1 MLERS
6 SRSIW
11 ALFREAITRFCLDL
25 EGRGWTGS
33 GQCCCQSIPKHQRD
47 SALFARCIQ
56 NRPNIANTTKI
67 PQLENY
73 MNCILLSL
81 FLPVEQQMVCTE
93 LATAISCGA
102 ESKLA
107 CGLGEEFT
115 SGRWRQP
122 ESDIDS
128 VHRNNPIVLHPSPH
142 LTLSPRLASTTSV
155 LPAPPSPPSPPSP
168 HHHLSS
174 PLSPSLLLFSPAYL
188 SPLASHSTCRKT
200 PTLHP
205 PASPTRLPLS
215 SHLPTLHPP
224 PPAIIEPSTL
234 LKSLRVLFHFPSLR
248 LRLHALVPLA
258 CDLELFRL
266 SALVRASLSPPY
278 ISLTTPFPNQ
288 YHFQSLPRPH

>member
-1 MLERS
+1 MLRVPGLDAKHKLHICFVPYEHSPESIRNNHRSLRS

-33 GQCCCQSIPKHQRD
+33 GQCCRQSIPKHRRD

-81 FLPVEQQMVCTE
+81 FLPVKQQMVCTK

-128 VHRNNPIVLHPSPH
+128 VHRNNRPPSFTSPH
-142 LTLSPRLASTTSV
+142 LVASPRLD
-155 LPAPPSPPSPPSP
+155 
-168 HHHLSS
+168 HLSS
-174 PLSPSLLLFSPAYL
+174 TGSSISSIPPHLPIITSHPLSPPPFSCSLPPTSNL
-188 SPLASHSTCRKT
+188 SPLTRPVAKLPPST
-200 PTLHP
+200 HP
-205 PASPTRLPLS
+205 PHRLDSRSLLIFPPS
-215 SHLPTLHPP
+215 TLHPP
-224 PPAIIEPSTL
+224 PLSNP
-234 LKSLRVLFHFPSLR
+234 LR
-248 LRLHALVPLA
+248 
-258 CDLELFRL
+258 C
-266 SALVRASLSPPY
+266 
-278 ISLTTPFPNQ
+278 
-288 YHFQSLPRPH
+288 